1 VEALGG
7 YLRFLYSHR
16 RYSRSALLLAPDGV
30 DRMLRR
36 RAYLD
41 FLAQRA
47 MERVDRLT
55 VAADSLHRYRDSL
68 EVLRSSV
75 HDLRLQME
83 TVHQRICQQEE
94 RQALYRREL
103 SAEIAAAEARAR
115 EMEEERRR
123 RSALVARLRASSGDQ
138 ETGPM
143 VEPADDSYFQLN
155 RGGIRWPCRGEV
167 VRTFGVKTD
176 PVYGTETVSDGIQV
190 STAPGQTVR
199 LPAPGRVMY
208 ADAFL
213 SLGRMVVVDHQD
225 GYYSVYG
232 HLGGLDIEVDAELEQ
247 GGSIGTCGTLPSG
260 RPGYYFEI
268 RRGGQ
273 PVNPLDYLSG
283 G

>member
-1 VEALGG
+1 
-7 YLRFLYSHR
+7 
-16 RYSRSALLLAPDGV
+16 
-30 DRMLRR
+30 M
-36 RAYLD
+36 
-41 FLAQRA
+41 
-47 MERVDRLT
+47 
-55 VAADSLHRYRDSL
+55 
-68 EVLRSSV
+68 
-75 HDLRLQME
+75 
-83 TVHQRICQQEE
+83 
-94 RQALYRREL
+94 
-103 SAEIAAAEARAR
+103 
-115 EMEEERRR
+115 
-123 RSALVARLRASSGDQ
+123 
-138 ETGPM
+138 
-143 VEPADDSYFQLN
+143 
-155 RGGIRWPCRGEV
+155 
-167 VRTFGVKTD
+167 RTFGVKTD

-208 ADAFL
+208 ADDFL

-232 HLGGLDIEVDAELEQ
+232 HLGGLDIEVDTDLER